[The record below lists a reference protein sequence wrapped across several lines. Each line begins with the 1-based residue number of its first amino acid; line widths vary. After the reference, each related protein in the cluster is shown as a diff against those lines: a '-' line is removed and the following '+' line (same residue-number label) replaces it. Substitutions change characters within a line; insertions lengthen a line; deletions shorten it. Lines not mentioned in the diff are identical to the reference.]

1 MKKSRFSIFLTI
13 LLSLLMLV
21 GIVPYSA
28 LAADGA
34 RSSKTQP
41 NYDDFR
47 GNGMS
52 ADKNTGVMVYD
63 DLKAYY
69 KKSQSNVAL
78 STSYR
83 TVDVNK
89 STGKNLASNKS
100 YTECPNLYA
109 DWAIYYDDDIEG
121 NTVVVRYGLSMIESV
136 QYTDR
141 EGNVTTGQSPIE
153 LTASYGDAAYNAGF
167 EMVRDGAGRLRYTT
181 RYYEEKGIIFY
192 IINHSASER
201 IGGEDDVDILLDY
214 LDQGYGIV
222 TLDYK
227 SDPNATTPYIEQSLV
242 AARALFNSSTNAAL
256 RGLSVKTSSD
266 YIYFLPEGY
275 RLERDVWYWDTSIWG
290 VNGTMEKYLDTWN
303 NKIAGTSYD
312 TLKIGKVNSVEE
324 LIAVVTQKDGETP
337 IEYKLCMNI
346 VYPSKPIGGYEAPV
360 YVQEG
365 TNYTRE
371 QNIET
376 SYTRGAYTG
385 FALNGYA
392 CVQYDH
398 PYWPF
403 LYRSEYAFEGS
414 GGNYGMS
421 QSSENNARAAVR
433 CARYYADALGYSDEY
448 VGAAGISKA
457 TPGLSVLCIK
467 NNKQL
472 PQLAISGYD
481 PSYFEGDIFENKKR
495 VKSIVQPFMYY
506 GDGTENEISSDC
518 VVAYISSGNGIERL
532 FGSGSYASYEKIPL
546 VISGGTRDEYSCYN
560 YWDAMVKWFTE
571 NTYTPFLPIVQ
582 LDQGHTF
589 PVGYDEQ
596 FGYDRF
602 TAMVDFFDVYLK
614 PYDKRAPEI
623 LWITPQNGTVN
634 LPTSGSWTVGPY
646 TPYGWDQNS
655 YYYGQTIQIR
665 FLHAVDPKSVEQ
677 GVALRT
683 AGGAAVEGHWE
694 ASQGDTLYTFVHDGL
709 SAGMNYVIDVTTD
722 VKGKNGV
729 PLAEGRS
736 VSFKTEGTYAAYP
749 VADAYV
755 SSAYPD
761 AAYGGA
767 ETLRVNGTDMTL
779 MSFSTETIADAEK
792 LLLKATG
799 TVDASVRL
807 LVYALP
813 DYRINEQTITY
824 NTLTTSTAWKEK
836 IALGEYTVS
845 GSSVSLDVGA
855 LCEKDLGDYVTIA
868 IVSGE
873 KAIIGKPYSFELN
886 FDSPKI
892 GTELKDQ
899 DGTVIIA
906 ASGQV
911 TDAGSAGVTLNKPSS
926 TYLWRRTGAVSNG
939 KIVKES
945 TVADSQV
952 FKVQTKVGEGQ
963 FVKFYN
969 ALTEDYLTEKDV
981 GKTFRVT
988 FDIRT
993 CRTMDIEVGFAAAAT
1008 GDGSAKSPS
1017 ASAFLFYGPTYTEK
1031 VKGDTWTTVTCAL
1044 TVSSEMV
1051 AKQAGLLSIKL
1062 LYPTETGSYTPYTY
1076 IDNIRVEE
1084 SSPGITMPSKEG
1096 DRLNGYMLL
1105 STNRGVAINA
1115 PISVT
1120 FEEAMDEATLDGGMI
1135 VINETTGDRVAGA
1148 WTAADGE
1155 GKTFLFTTEG
1165 LAAGARYRIDTT
1177 EAVKTRAGVACKR
1190 ATVRTVVTEKG
1201 YGVKAQ
1207 TATYVSMDQPAD
1219 HFGLS
1224 ATMALD
1230 ARKVGVVSFS
1240 ARAAKGSDSISLY
1253 LSADTAAATSVTV
1266 YVLSGYTPN
1275 ASLCYDAIKSK
1286 MTSVS
1291 RMGSYPVT
1299 DGAVS
1304 INVSNLEKMNL
1315 GGTVTLALVA
1325 DGTVTLASP
1334 VLLCRND
1341 AYITLAAEDLPVED
1355 KILNVAAITAAQV
1368 VLGDDI
1374 AIRYYVSL
1382 GRTQTDATMR
1392 FTVNG
1397 VEKTVTGQ
1405 KVRYGEYSF
1414 LLDGIAPH
1422 QMGDEILAEVV
1433 LDGQV
1438 IAKKEG
1444 YSVAKNLENIL
1455 ADAQWDASVS
1465 TESLKV
1471 LRTLIADFLNYG
1483 YAAQTYEDYR
1493 VENDIRSGI
1502 LGSPFMSPDENWNT
1516 QPTESRD
1523 AAVSFTS
1530 ATYDVKTGRIGF
1542 RFTASDVTESN
1553 LKIVFGG
1560 QTYTLADFEKT
1571 ADGYAVWSDPLTLS
1585 TYGHRFVAQMIRV
1598 SGGEE
1603 TVVQTFAYGFCSYV
1617 YELRE
1622 HSTPEAMLVKAIYH
1636 YSRSV
1641 KAFADAQ

>member
-1 MKKSRFSIFLTI
+1 MKKSGFSIFLTI
-13 LLSLLMLV
+13 FLSLLMLL
-21 GIVPYSA
+21 GIVPH
-28 LAADGA
+28 AAFAAGGSTKA
-34 RSSKTQP
+34 AKTQP

-47 GNGMS
+47 GRGMS
-52 ADKNTGVMVYD
+52 ADKSTGVMVYD

-78 STSYR
+78 STAYK
-83 TVDVNK
+83 TVDVNT
-89 STGKNLASNKS
+89 STGKNLASSKA

-121 NTVVVRYGLSMIESV
+121 NTVVVRYGLSMIEGV

-141 EGNVTTGQSPIE
+141 EGNVTVGQSPIE

-167 EMVRDGAGRLRYTT
+167 EMVRDSAGRLRYTT

-201 IGGEDDVDILLDY
+201 IGGEDDVQILLDY
-214 LDQGYGIV
+214 LDQGYVIV

-227 SDPNATTPYIEQSLV
+227 CDPLATSPYIEQSLV
-242 AARALFNSSTNAAL
+242 AARALFNNSANTAF
-256 RGLSVKTSSD
+256 RGLSVKTSTD
-266 YIYFLPEGY
+266 YIYFLPEGC

-303 NKIAGTSYD
+303 NKIAGTSHD
-312 TLKIGKVNSVEE
+312 PLKIGKVNSVEE
-324 LIAVVTQKDGETP
+324 LIAAVTQKDGKTP

-346 VYPSKPIGGYEAPV
+346 VYPSQPIGGYEAPV
-360 YVQEG
+360 YIQEG

-376 SYTRGAYTG
+376 KYTRGAYTG

-403 LYRSEYAFEGS
+403 LYRSEYAFDGS

-433 CARYYADALGYSDEY
+433 CARYYAEALGYSDEY

-506 GDGTENEISSDC
+506 GEDTAEEISSDC
-518 VVAYISSGNGIERL
+518 VVAYISSGGGIERL

-560 YWDAMVKWFTE
+560 YWDTMVKWFTE
-571 NTYTPFLPIVQ
+571 NTDTPFLPIVQ

-596 FGYDRF
+596 FGYERF

-614 PYDKRAPEI
+614 PDEKRAPEI
-623 LWITPQNGTVN
+623 LWITPQNGAYDVP
-634 LPTSGSWTVGPY
+634 LSGAWTVGPY
-646 TPYGWDQNS
+646 TPYGWDQNT
-655 YYYGQTIQIR
+655 YYYGQSIQIR
-665 FLHAVDPKSVEQ
+665 FLHAVDPRSVEQ
-677 GVALRT
+677 GVILRT
-683 AGGAAVEGHWE
+683 AGGGAVEGHWE
-694 ASQGDTLYTFVHDGL
+694 ASQGDTLYTFIHDGL
-709 SAGMNYVIDVTTD
+709 SAGMSYVIDVTTD

-729 PLAEGRS
+729 HLSEARS
-736 VSFKTEGTYAAYP
+736 IAFKTEGTYAAKP
-749 VADAYV
+749 VADTYV
-755 SSAYPD
+755 SSSYPD
-761 AAYGGA
+761 TVYGTADTLRVTGADITLLSFSTDTLSDA
-767 ETLRVNGTDMTL
+767 ETL
-779 MSFSTETIADAEK
+779 A
-792 LLLKATG
+792 LKAVG
-799 TVDASVRL
+799 TVDSSSGVF
-807 LVYALP
+807 VYALKNH
-813 DYRINEQTITY
+813 RINEKSVTY
-824 NTLTTSTAWKEK
+824 NTLTASAAWKDK
-836 IALGEYTVS
+836 ISLGEFRVS
-845 GSSVSLDVGA
+845 GTSVSLDVSA
-855 LCEKDLGDYVTIA
+855 VLKESDLGEFVTFA

-873 KAIIGKPYSFELN
+873 KPISGTPYTFALD

-892 GTELKDQ
+892 GTELKDHN
-899 DGTVIIA
+899 GTVIVSA
-906 ASGQV
+906 NGKV

-926 TYLWRRTGAVSNG
+926 TYLWRRTGAISNG
-939 KIVKES
+939 KIVLENAIS
-945 TVADSQV
+945 DSQV
-952 FKVQTKVGEGQ
+952 FKVQTNVGEGQ

-981 GKTFRVT
+981 GKNFRIT

-1017 ASAFLFYGPTYTEK
+1017 ASAFLFYGPTYTQK
-1031 VKGDTWTTVTCAL
+1031 IQKDQWTTLSCVL
-1044 TVSSEMV
+1044 SVSSEMV
-1051 AKQAGLLSIKL
+1051 AKQAGLLAIKI
-1062 LYPTETGSYTPYTY
+1062 LYPTETASYTPYTY
-1076 IDNIRVEE
+1076 IDNIRVEQCT
-1084 SSPGITMPSKEG
+1084 PGLSMPSREA
-1096 DRLNGYMLL
+1096 DPLNGYTLL
-1105 STNRGVAINA
+1105 STNRGVPVNM
-1115 PISVT
+1115 PVTVT
-1120 FEEAMDEATLDGGMI
+1120 FAEAMDETTLADGMI
-1135 VINETTGDRVAGA
+1135 VINETTGDRVAGT
-1148 WTAADGE
+1148 WSAADTE
-1155 GKTFLFTTEG
+1155 GKTFLFTTAG
-1165 LAAGARYRIDTT
+1165 LSAGSRYRIDTT
-1177 EAVKTRAGVACKR
+1177 ENVKTRAGVACKR
-1190 ATVRTVVTEKG
+1190 ETVRTVVTEKG
-1201 YGVKAQ
+1201 YGVHAQ

-1230 ARKVGVVSFS
+1230 ARKVGVISFS
-1240 ARAAKGSDSISLY
+1240 SRAVKGSDSISLY
-1253 LSADTAAATSVTV
+1253 LTADTAADTSVTV
-1266 YVLSGYTPN
+1266 YVLSGYTPSE
-1275 ASLCYDAIKSK
+1275 SLCYDAIKSK
-1286 MTSVS
+1286 MTAAT
-1291 RMGSYPVT
+1291 RMGSYLVA
-1299 DGAVS
+1299 DGVVS
-1304 INVSNLEKMNL
+1304 INASNLAKMNL
-1315 GGTVTLALVA
+1315 GGTVSLALVA
-1325 DGTVTLASP
+1325 DASVTLTAP
-1334 VLLCRND
+1334 ILLCRND
-1341 AYITLAAEDLPVED
+1341 AMLSLSAEDRPVED
-1355 KILNVAAITAAQV
+1355 EILNVAEITAAQI
-1368 VLGDDI
+1368 VLKDSI
-1374 AIRYYVSL
+1374 ALRYYVSL

-1397 VEKTVTGQ
+1397 VEKTVEGQ

-1422 QMGDEILAEVV
+1422 QMGDEILAEVM

-1444 YSVAKNLENIL
+1444 YSVAQNLKNIL
-1455 ADAQWDASVS
+1455 ADARS
-1465 TESLKV
+1465 ESP
-1471 LRTLIADFLNYG
+1471 LRTLIADLLEYG

-1502 LGSPFMSPDENWNT
+1502 LGSPFMSPDESWNT

-1523 AAVSFTS
+1523 AAASFTGAS
-1530 ATYDVKTGRIGF
+1530 YDVKTGRIGF

-1560 QTYTLADFEKT
+1560 RTYTLADFEKT
-1571 ADGYAVWSDPLTLS
+1571 ADGYAVWSDPLTLN

-1603 TVVQTFAYGFCSYV
+1603 TVVQTFAYGFHSYV

-1622 HSTPEAMLVKAIYH
+1622 QDTSEAMLVKAIYN
-1636 YSRSV
+1636 YSRAV
-1641 KAFADAQ
+1641 KGFADAQ